1 MPNIPYRIMSEHI
14 YKQII
19 GDVLVIQCWLAEVYD
34 RSPSTLALHTDIHG
48 HLFRQLN
55 VNQQDK
61 TAVSTRTT

>member
-1 MPNIPYRIMSEHI
+1 MSEHI

-48 HLFRQLN
+48 HLFCQLN